1 MRSGGAGG
9 QGDATLTPGES
20 LARAAGQ
27 DRFGSRGQAE
37 LPKHPQLVHDAPV
50 LRNLA
55 VGQLDDMCLR
65 PLRVFSGGGHPKH
78 LALVGPADGHIGS
91 HEVALGDLK
100 VDAVGDVRKSLA

>member
-1 MRSGGAGG
+1 MSGAAGG
-9 QGDATLTPGES
+9 QGDATLTPSES
-20 LARAAGQ
+20 LALAAGQ

-37 LPKHPQLVHDAPV
+37 LPKHPQLIRDSPV
-50 LRNLA
+50 LRDLA
-55 VGQLDDMCLR
+55 VDYLDDMCLR

-100 VDAVGDVRKSLA
+100 IDAVGDVRKSLA